1 MGNNDLIPFTRNHTL
16 EQTKMAATLFMSLH
30 GVPMIYNGQEIG
42 FDTHPYSA
50 AYIFQ
55 RGKTIRSLDKTG
67 LYDFYQYLIRMRKK
81 YPALSS
87 SYFREIPVLPENYA
101 FAYHRKFQNENI
113 VGIINMTQERRD
125 ITLSLSNA
133 EINMDST
140 RTYFLSDLITGSVY
154 SGTPGELADMV
165 ITIPAYT
172 TTLFV
177 LADTLT
183 PVHTL
188 PYHKTGVPKTI
199 ALSQNHPNPFNPVTS
214 FTFEIPEPGRIEIN
228 IYNLLG
234 REVRTLVEDS
244 YPAGR
249 HWIVF
254 DSSGLTSGIYFYRLR
269 FNDKILN
276 RKMIVVK

>member
-1 MGNNDLIPFTRNHTL
+1 
-16 EQTKMAATLFMSLH
+16 
-30 GVPMIYNGQEIG
+30 
-42 FDTHPYSA
+42 
-50 AYIFQ
+50 
-55 RGKTIRSLDKTG
+55 
-67 LYDFYQYLIRMRKK
+67 
-81 YPALSS
+81 
-87 SYFREIPVLPENYA
+87 
-101 FAYHRKFQNENI
+101 